1 MSQVKR
7 VLLVGDPSSTG
18 DLRSVLPPELAVRAQ
33 ADGEAA
39 LADLATDP
47 AELVIADWSAGHL
60 QGISEFCRAIR
71 ARSELSNLHVIVAV
85 PPEGR
90 HLGAKALEA
99 GADDYLLRPF
109 VPSEVLARARA
120 GLRLVELRSSEARL
134 RALIANVPG
143 AIYRC
148 TSDADW
154 TMNLV
159 SDEIERISGYP
170 PGEFLGDDCRP
181 FSSIVHRDDH
191 ETAMQAA
198 REATEQD
205 LPFSLEYR
213 IVRADGAIAWV
224 LDRGQL
230 IHDASGRA
238 WLDGAI
244 FDITER
250 RRAEEELRRRE
261 TEQARMEELRA
272 SRARVI
278 EAADAARRRI
288 ERDLHDGAQ
297 QRFVA
302 ATLMLRLVRARIGE
316 DAADAARML
325 DDVHQELQTALRE
338 LRELAHGI
346 HPAALTERGLES
358 ALEALAARAPLPVSL
373 NVALEE
379 RPPAEIELAAYYV
392 VAEALTNIAK
402 YADARTAD
410 VRVGHSNGSL
420 QIFVRDDG
428 TGGADPAAG
437 SGLRG
442 LADRVEA
449 FDGRFDVASPPS
461 GGTTIR
467 AEIPVRRASV

>member
-1 MSQVKR
+1 MSQIRR

-39 LADLATDP
+39 LADLVTDP

-60 QGISEFCRAIR
+60 EGISEFCRAIR

-120 GLRLVELRSSEARL
+120 GLRSVELRSSEARL

-148 TSDADW
+148 TSDTDW

-181 FSSIVHRDDH
+181 FSSIVHPDDH

-278 EAADAARRRI
+278 EAADAAR
-288 ERDLHDGAQ
+288 
-297 QRFVA
+297 
-302 ATLMLRLVRARIGE
+302 
-316 DAADAARML
+316 ML

-358 ALEALAARAPLPVSL
+358 ALEALAARAPLPVRL
-373 NVALEE
+373 NVALEV

-402 YADARTAD
+402 YAGARTAD

-449 FDGRFDVASPPS
+449 FDGRFDVASPPG

-467 AEIPVRRASV
+467 AEIPVP